1 MVAKLTSLDKSMAKV
16 YARRINRGETTIGEV
31 PEKIRPLVEKLIE
44 GTAQVQQ

>member
-16 YARRINRGETTIGEV
+16 YARRIHRGEITLGEV

>member
-1 MVAKLTSLDKSMAKV
+1 MVAKLTSLDKSMANV
-16 YARRINRGETTIGEV
+16 YACRINRGEITIGEV